1 MPRKGRNIYKRKD
14 NRWEARVYFAGSKKY
29 KAVYAKTYKEA
40 ARKQDKL
47 RLEMG
52 ITNRKDYLIPTLAE
66 SWLED
71 KSFTVKEG
79 TLHAYSCKLKN
90 HILPYFSDIYF
101 SKLTEQML
109 SGFVAA
115 KRAEGLS
122 AKYISD
128 MVIIIKSVSAWAYK
142 RHGFP
147 DKIRDFKNIK
157 QTVKEPE
164 MLNHEEQKKLQN
176 YLLNQ
181 NDDVAIGIFT
191 SMYTGLRIGEICAL
205 KWSDIDIENET
216 ISISKT
222 LQRLP
227 NSETGRTEVK
237 LCTPKTPTSVRTIP
251 IPKFLVDTLEQNRQ
265 HDSHFVLSNALKPI
279 EPRCLTNKFKKILA
293 ETDLPT
299 VKFHSLR
306 HLFASN
312 CIQNNFDAK
321 TLSEILG
328 HSNPNI
334 TLRIYLHSSIEQ
346 KRKCMER
353 LTLC

>member
-1 MPRKGRNIYKRKD
+1 MPRKGRNIYRRKD

-40 ARKQDKL
+40 AQKQDKL
-47 RLEMG
+47 RFEMG
-52 ITNRKDYLIPTLAE
+52 ITNRKDYLITTIAE
-66 SWLED
+66 SWLDD
-71 KSFTVKEG
+71 KSFTVKAG
-79 TLHAYSCKLKN
+79 TLYSYSSKLNN
-90 HILPYFSDIYF
+90 HILSYFSDIYF

-109 SGFVAA
+109 SGFIAT

-122 AKYISD
+122 EKYISD
-128 MVIIIKSVSAWAYK
+128 MVIIIKSISAWAYK
-142 RHGFP
+142 RYGIP
-147 DKIRDFKNIK
+147 DKIQSFKNIK
-157 QTVKEPE
+157 QQPKEPE
-164 MLNHEEQKKLQN
+164 MLNREEQKKLQN
-176 YLLNQ
+176 YLLKR
-181 NDDVAIGIFT
+181 DDNISIGIFT
-191 SMYTGLRIGEICAL
+191 GMFTGLRIGEICAL
-205 KWSDIDIENET
+205 KWSDIDTENGT

-227 NSETGRTEVK
+227 NIETGRTEVK
-237 LCTPKTPTSVRTIP
+237 LCTPKTATSVRTIP
-251 IPKFLVDTLEQNRQ
+251 IPKFLVDTLNPNKQ
-265 HDSHFVLSNALKPI
+265 SGSCFVLSNTLKPI

-293 ETDLPT
+293 ETNLPP

-312 CIQNNFDAK
+312 CIQNSFDIK

-334 TLRIYLHSSIEQ
+334 TLRIYLHSSMEQ
-346 KRKCMER
+346 KRKCMDR